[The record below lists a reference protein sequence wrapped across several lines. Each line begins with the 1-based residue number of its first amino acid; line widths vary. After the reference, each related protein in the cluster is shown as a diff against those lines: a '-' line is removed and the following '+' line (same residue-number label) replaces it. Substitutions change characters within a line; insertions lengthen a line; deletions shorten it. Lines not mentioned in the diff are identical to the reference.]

1 MLKIEMQLTIHRTD
15 QPKFFPVSV
24 LLQYARVSYASHCAI
39 LGCFAQIRTASVVQ
53 AAGHVLRKF
62 RPSPGTISELVQRS
76 GKALRHGLEPRL
88 ESLALRLGRIDWKRA
103 RCELR
108 AALVLG
114 ESADTRRVANRKLS
128 RNGVRGDESTSDRR
142 RGDAEVRA
150 RQQESEQPADGRHGN
165 VSKNECGPFRGAKH
179 HMEDKR

>member
-39 LGCFAQIRTASVVQ
+39 LGCFAQIRTASVVP

-88 ESLALRLGRIDWKRA
+88 ESLALRLGALIGSA
-103 RCELR
+103 RVVSF

-114 ESADTRRVANRKLS
+114 
-128 RNGVRGDESTSDRR
+128 DRR
-142 RGDAEVRA
+142 YWTSGKPKVIQKRG
-150 RQQESEQPADGRHGN
+150 
-165 VSKNECGPFRGAKH
+165 CGK
-179 HMEDKR
+179 